1 MRTILEAPEYVGIL
15 RAIRPVPADDWD
27 SPAEDDPGQDEI
39 DDDIEGERETLAFD
53 DPLDL
58 VLSDDDD
65 DDDDAEDDESDSAE
79 EDLDGDAKMNDL
91 RAVIQEASKGVVEST
106 DAEYRRY

>member
-1 MRTILEAPEYVGIL
+1 MRIILEAPEYVGIL

-27 SPAEDDPGQDEI
+27 SPAEDEPGQDEI
-39 DDDIEGERETLAFD
+39 DGDIEGERETLAFD

-58 VLSDDDD
+58 VPSD

-79 EDLDGDAKMNDL
+79 EDLDGDTKMNDL

-106 DAEYRRY
+106 DVEYRRY